1 MIATVS
7 QGLVVGAGVWLMGLG
22 VFMLVRPRQ
31 ALVALS
37 RMGGSPS
44 VHIGEMV
51 VRILAGAAMVLAAA
65 GSRYPLAVMVIGGFL
80 IASAVVLL
88 ALPRRW
94 HAAYSTWWANRIPVP
109 AVRLIGPLSWVMG
122 GALIWVVT

>member
-7 QGLVVGAGVWLMGLG
+7 QGLVVAAGVWLIGLG
-22 VFMLVRPRQ
+22 AFMLVRPRQ

-37 RMGGSPS
+37 RMGGSPG
-44 VHIGEMV
+44 VHVGEMA
-51 VRILAGAAMVLAAA
+51 VRILVGAAMVLAAA

-80 IASAVVLL
+80 IVSAVVLL
-88 ALPRRW
+88 VLPRRW
-94 HAAYSTWWANRIPVP
+94 HAAYSTWWASHIPVP
-109 AVRLIGPLSWVMG
+109 AVRLIAPLSFVMG

>member
-7 QGLVVGAGVWLMGLG
+7 QGLVVVAGVWLIGLG
-22 VFMLVRPRQ
+22 VFMLVRPHQ

-37 RMGGSPS
+37 RMGGSPG
-44 VHIGEMV
+44 VHVGEMA

-80 IASAVVLL
+80 IVSAVVLL
-88 ALPRRW
+88 VLPRRW
-94 HAAYSTWWANRIPVP
+94 HAAYSTWWASRIPVA
-109 AVRLIGPLSWVMG
+109 AVRLIAPLSWVMG

>member
-7 QGLVVGAGVWLMGLG
+7 QGLVVVAGVWLIGLG

-44 VHIGEMV
+44 VHIGEMA
-51 VRILAGAAMVLAAA
+51 VRILVGAAMVLAAA

-80 IASAVVLL
+80 IVSAVILL
-88 ALPRRW
+88 VLPRRW
-94 HAAYSTWWANRIPVP
+94 HAAYSTWWASRIPVP
-109 AVRLIGPLSWVMG
+109 AVRLIAPLSWVMG

>member
-7 QGLVVGAGVWLMGLG
+7 QGLVVVAGVWLIGLG

-44 VHIGEMV
+44 VHIGEMAM
-51 VRILAGAAMVLAAA
+51 RILAGAAMVLAAA

-80 IASAVVLL
+80 IVSAVILL
-88 ALPRRW
+88 VLPRRW
-94 HAAYSTWWANRIPVP
+94 HAAYSTYWASRIPVP
-109 AVRLIGPLSWVMG
+109 AVRLIAPLSWVMG